1 MIVALAAT
9 IVADR
14 GAAMLGDMLAIGC
27 IVATNRPSDAAIRV
41 LYALHMSCWVAD
53 YELLSG
59 CSISAMHA

>member
-14 GAAMLGDMLAIGC
+14 WPAIGC
-27 IVATNRPSDAAIRV
+27 IVATNRPSDA

-53 YELLSG
+53 YELLMG
-59 CSISAMHA
+59 CYLACDGCLDAAIRAL